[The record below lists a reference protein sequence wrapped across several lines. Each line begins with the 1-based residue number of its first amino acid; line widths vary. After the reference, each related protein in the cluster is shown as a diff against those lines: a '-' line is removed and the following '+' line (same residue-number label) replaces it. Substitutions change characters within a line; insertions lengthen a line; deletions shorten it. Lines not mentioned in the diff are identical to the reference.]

1 MATLQLQGLKQQSF
15 RTLGSTTS
23 TFNGDAM
30 AGMIADESGLA
41 ALSYNGRLA
50 EWLTAKGQN
59 ELSVQGK
66 MNGFAVAQGA
76 TSWNNLGSFT
86 IS

>member
-1 MATLQLQGLKQQSF
+1 MATLSNDGLKQQSF

-23 TFNGDAM
+23 TWNGDAI
-30 AGMIADESGLA
+30 AGMIANESGLA
-41 ALSYNGRLA
+41 AKSFNGRMD

-59 ELSVQGK
+59 ELNVQGK
-66 MNGFAVAQGA
+66 MNGFAVAQGF
-76 TSWNNLGSFT
+76 TSWNNMTSFT